1 MQVSSVP
8 DVDVPTQ
15 RFATNVSGQGA
26 CKGKANM
33 SRNRVDGKHTR
44 QAMQEGIDQRSDE
57 SC

>member
-1 MQVSSVP
+1 MRVSSVP

-15 RFATNVSGQGA
+15 RFAANVSGQGA
-26 CKGKANM
+26 PM
-33 SRNRVDGKHTR
+33 SRNGLDGKHTR